1 MTMGKKSKAAS
12 LAAVIVAAA
21 ASLTL
26 SAGPASARSGG
37 IHAPA
42 SAQPGGTQAA
52 VFVQTDGVNGNAV
65 VAYRRT
71 ADGQL
76 HRSGVY
82 PTGGS
87 GGVLDGSA
95 VDHLA
100 SQGSLTY
107 DRTHGLLYAVNA
119 GSDTVTVYSVDG
131 DKPVRRQIVSS
142 GGDFPVSVAV
152 HGDLVYVLNALG
164 GGSVQGF
171 RNVHGSLVKVPS
183 WHRSLGLD
191 PAATPQFTHTPGQLA
206 FNPNGRALVVTT
218 KAGANTIDVF
228 AVSRNGIAASP
239 VVTATPGAV
248 PFGFT
253 FDAHGRLV
261 VTEAGTN
268 SVATF
273 TIRGDL
279 KLTKVAQVATGQV
292 ATCWIVRDG
301 AHVYAS
307 NAGSGT
313 LSGLHVSRDGTLHS
327 IGTTTTG
334 PGTVDADVSSDGRF
348 LYVQTGRA
356 GGVDEYRVNGD
367 GSLTHVG
374 SVVVPDAVGGEGIAA
389 S

>member
-1 MTMGKKSKAAS
+1 MTMDMKTVAMKTVGMRSKAVAAVAVMAAAGVS
-12 LAAVIVAAA
+12 LA
-21 ASLTL
+21 LG
-26 SAGPASARSGG
+26 AGSASAY
-37 IHAPA
+37 
-42 SAQPGGTQAA
+42 PGGTPGA
-52 VFVQTDGVNGNAV
+52 VFVQTDGVTGNAV
-65 VAYRRT
+65 VAYSRA
-71 ADGQL
+71 ADGTL
-76 HRSGVY
+76 HRGGVY
-82 PTGGS
+82 RTGGL

-107 DRTHGLLYAVNA
+107 DRAQGLLYTVNA
-119 GSDTVTVYSVDG
+119 GSDTVTVFSVRG
-131 DKPVRRQIVSS
+131 DKLIRRQIVSS

-171 RNVHGSLVKVPS
+171 RSVHGSLVKVPS

-206 FNPNGRALVVTT
+206 FTPDGRALVVTT

-228 AVSRNGIAASP
+228 PVHRTGIAARP

-253 FDAHGRLV
+253 FDARGRLV

-273 TIRGDL
+273 RIGADL
-279 KLTKVAQVATGQV
+279 RLTKVSEVATGQA
-292 ATCWIVRDG
+292 ATCWIARDG

-313 LSGLHVSRDGTLHS
+313 LSGLRVGADGSLTAV
-327 IGTTTTG
+327 GTTATG
-334 PGTVDADVSSDGRF
+334 AGTVDADVSSDGRF
-348 LYVQTGRA
+348 LYAQTGKE
-356 GGVDEYRVNGD
+356 GGVDEFRVNGD
-367 GSLTHVG
+367 GSLTRVG

>member
-1 MTMGKKSKAAS
+1 MTMGKKSKAA
-12 LAAVIVAAA
+12 AAVAVTVAAA
-21 ASLTL
+21 ASLALGTG
-26 SAGPASARSGG
+26 AASAYSGG
-37 IHAPA
+37 AH
-42 SAQPGGTQAA
+42 GA

-65 VAYRRT
+65 VAYSRS
-71 ADGQL
+71 ADGELRQ
-76 HRSGVY
+76 SGVY
-82 PTGGS
+82 RTGGL

-107 DRTHGLLYAVNA
+107 DRAHGLLYTVNA
-119 GSDTVTVYSVDG
+119 GSDTVTVFAVHG
-131 DKPVRRQIVSS
+131 DRLVRRQVVPS
-142 GGDFPVSVAV
+142 GGDFPVGVAV

-171 RNVHGSLVKVPS
+171 RNVRGSLVKVDA

-191 PAATPQFTHTPGQLA
+191 PAATPQFTHTPGQVA
-206 FNPNGRALVVTT
+206 FTPDGSALVVTT

-228 AVSRNGIAASP
+228 PVGLSGIAARP
-239 VVTATPGAV
+239 VVTPTPGAV

-253 FDAHGRLV
+253 FDARGRLV
-261 VTEAGTN
+261 GTEAGTN

-273 TIRGDL
+273 RVGADL
-279 KLTKVAQVATGQV
+279 RLTKVSEVATGQA

-301 AHVYAS
+301 GHVYAS

-313 LSGLHVSRDGTLHS
+313 LSGLRVGADGTLTAA
-327 IGTTTTG
+327 GTTATG
-334 PGTVDADVSSDGRF
+334 AGTVDADVSSDGRF
-348 LYVQTGRA
+348 LYAQTGKE
-356 GGVDEYRVNGD
+356 GGVDEFRVNQD
-367 GSLTHVG
+367 GSLTRLG